1 MKILDTAITEIVKG
15 NSARYYSKYIVDKK
29 EYTNTLNKFNFQ
41 NIINPN
47 NEITIGNTCAS
58 SVTFS
63 IYMPQVSLENKE
75 ITIYEGV
82 KVSNEIKYIKLGTFT
97 VSKQTSNGEYTSY
110 EAYDKMYKADM
121 PYSSDLVFP
130 STDKAILT
138 EICGKLG
145 ISLATDIVTAHTVSD
160 KPQGY
165 TMREIIGYMAM
176 LQGCNAVI
184 NADGNLELRWYK
196 DSGYVLDGHKYYQQ
210 GVTFTTSKD
219 FIIQKLTCNNTK
231 SGDKET
237 STITSGSGA
246 TGLSFANPF
255 MTQAVLDEVYKKIG
269 GFQFRPLTVKF
280 VGDWRLEP
288 GDIITVNKSGVNYKV
303 PVMQITHECDGG
315 LMDTVASIGQS
326 ESSNNTASSGPI
338 TKAMQRY
345 YAELVTINKAL
356 INKLDV
362 ETAKI
367 TYATITNFNA
377 VKGDVDYL
385 KVNNLTVDKANLLYA
400 SIKRMEVVEGQIRNL
415 NVDDLKA
422 QVANINTL
430 MFGSASGGSLTTEFS
445 NSIVANIGDAQIKSA
460 MIESIAADKIT
471 SGKIYTN
478 LVEILSESGNL
489 DIADNTIQI
498 KDDNKVTRVQIG
510 KDATN
515 DYNIYVWDK
524 SGNLM
529 FDALGLTENGVKRE
543 IIRNDMIKEDA
554 NINASKLDIES
565 LFNVIN
571 EDGSHTLKSSKIYVD
586 ANKQT
591 LDVAFK
597 NMTTN
602 VTNLQN
608 TVTTQGTQLTAVQG
622 QISSKV
628 WKQDITTAVNDIQIG
643 GTNLIRNSNFFQKD
657 AYWAY
662 DTGTGTIISDNSVI
676 GNVLV
681 FKPTGAYLRVLANT
695 RNVWVANEIYTVSF
709 YAKASVA
716 NTTITPSRSMAD
728 SASAVTL
735 TTTWKRYTGT
745 IRSTATSDS
754 GTLSFRVNNINATYY
769 IAAVKLEKGNKA
781 TDWSPAPEDVD
792 SSISAVDNKV
802 TTISNQYTSLNQ
814 SLTSLTA
821 TVNSNTT
828 AISKK
833 ADGSTVTALQANMT
847 ALTADLSGFK
857 TTVSK
862 TYTSKTEFNNLQIGG
877 RNLAESTNQGTT
889 GWIWSMQAGGYTRS
903 EIVENNIRTCKLLRN
918 STAQSGW
925 SVIEYTRIGRSKY
938 EPNTVYTVSF
948 DVKSNVNTMMNIDLL
963 QDNGTDNLIGSS
975 TAVNRQIKANQWN
988 KLIWIIKT
996 VTTLPSSTG
1005 QLLYLTAMNSGTGVW
1020 YQFKNLKIEK
1030 GNKATDWS
1038 PAPEDVDEKFTD
1050 YSTTTQMNNAITQ
1063 AVTAESNSIK
1073 LEVSNTYA
1081 TKDSLNNYSTTT
1093 QMNAAI
1099 STAISK
1105 ESSAIKLE
1113 VAGAYATKDSLK
1125 NYATTASLSA
1135 YIKKDPK
1142 SGELKSAIEAI
1153 ADTINITA
1161 RGGLNL
1167 SGNRFTLNSTNTS
1180 ITADGTI
1187 TCKNFVGNG
1196 GTIGG
1201 WNINSTSIYSDYK
1214 YDPSVGYGLY
1224 RVSLDKSTGS
1234 DSKVMS
1240 VRATV
1245 KDNVFNYPFYVRSD
1259 GYLYTIKGQISGF
1272 QFDSNK
1278 MSNTVS
1284 IYLLPDKDVLH
1295 TLRNA
1300 IVNNTTS
1307 QLALS
1312 QYDLNGS
1319 GKVDLTDFVVA
1330 KNYVLGTQT
1339 ETDFSK
1345 WKYAKKSDITYKLN
1359 PSDIKNA
1366 LSISGTDIWGKTRQT
1381 TLGIGTL
1388 YSNEIS
1394 CDNLIVKDPVDYST
1408 FNTFLNT
1415 INVKET
1421 STSIDLEN
1429 FVRNYTIKG
1438 NGMLVVNIS
1447 IWTDVKDD
1455 YGTTT
1460 AKIYIDGNC
1469 VMNNRNR
1476 LANSHPSELAGG
1488 ATFVWWFNDNATHR
1502 IKLEAGST
1510 KEGTKTYTQSIQAL
1524 FGLQIST

>member
-15 NSARYYSKYIVDKK
+15 NSARYYSKYVVDGK
-29 EYTNTLNKFNFQ
+29 EHTETLNNFKFQ
-41 NIINPN
+41 NMINPN
-47 NEITIGNTCAS
+47 NEITIGNTCSS

-63 IYMPQVSLENKE
+63 IYMPTVSLENKE
-75 ITIYEGV
+75 ITIFEGV
-82 KVSNEIKYIKLGTFT
+82 KVGTEIKYIQLGIFT
-97 VSKQTSNGEYTSY
+97 VTKQTSDGEYTSY
-110 EAYDKMYKADM
+110 EAYDRMYKADM
-121 PYSSDLVFP
+121 PYFSDMAFP
-130 STDKAILT
+130 NTDKAILN

-145 ISLATDIVTAHTVSD
+145 ISLATNIVTTHTISD

-165 TMREIIGYMAM
+165 TYREIIGYMAM

-184 NADGNLELRWYK
+184 NADGNLELRWYT

-280 VGDWRLEP
+280 VGDWRLEV
-288 GDIITVNKSGVNYKV
+288 GDIITVNKGGVDYKV
-303 PVMQITHECDGG
+303 PIMQITHECDGG
-315 LMDTVASIGQS
+315 LMSTVTSIGQS
-326 ESSNNTASSGPI
+326 DTENSNIASGPI
-338 TKAMQRY
+338 TKQMERY
-345 YAELVTINKAL
+345 YANLLVVNKAL

-362 ETAKI
+362 DTAKI
-367 TYATITNFNA
+367 TYATIANLNATNANIDALKANKLDASYADIINA
-377 VKGDVDYL
+377 NVESL
-385 KVNNLTVDKANLLYA
+385 KAANAEITQLKANSLTVDIADLKYAQIDFANVKGQVVGTSLIKDGAVTNEKVQSLSANKLTAGIIDASKITVTNLNADNITVGTINGKRIGTGSLSLDKLSEEVPTKEYLDKVQEELQGQIDGNIETFTKTEIPTLNNEPAVNWTDNATRKKHIGDICYVVNPASSADGYSYRFANTGTEQTPVYEWVLIKDSDVTKALQDIININGEITGIKKFNVEISSWKTDTDSELSSLKTRTTSLETDMGNKVDTTTFNKVKQTVDENSSTITKMSETLSKKA
-400 SIKRMEVVEGQIRNL
+400 DSGTVTTLSNTVNSIKQTT
-415 NVDDLKA
+415 DS
-422 QVANINTL
+422 NT
-430 MFGSASGGSLTTEFS
+430 SSISSLTTTVTKVESTANSASKTASEAKTAASKAETAAS
-445 NSIVANIGDAQIKSA
+445 NS
-460 MIESIAADKIT
+460 
-471 SGKIYTN
+471 
-478 LVEILSESGNL
+478 
-489 DIADNTIQI
+489 
-498 KDDNKVTRVQIG
+498 
-510 KDATN
+510 ATN
-515 DYNIYVWDK
+515 ASAAVSTANTAK
-524 SGNLM
+524 STADSAKSTATAANNTANTAKSTA
-529 FDALGLTENGVKRE
+529 DSALSKVNTLT
-543 IIRNDMIKEDA
+543 
-554 NINASKLDIES
+554 
-565 LFNVIN
+565 
-571 EDGSHTLKSSKIYVD
+571 
-586 ANKQT
+586 
-591 LDVAFK
+591 
-597 NMTTN
+597 TT
-602 VTNLQN
+602 VTN
-608 TVTTQGTQLTAVQG
+608 QGSSITQLQG
-622 QISSKV
+622 SITNKV

-681 FKPTGAYLRVLANT
+681 FKPTGGYLRVLANT
-695 RNVWVANEIYTVSF
+695 WNVWVANEIYTVSF

-728 SASAVTL
+728 SASTVTL

-754 GTLSFRVNNINATYY
+754 GTLSFSVNNINATYY

-792 SSISAVDNKV
+792 SSISTVDNKV
-802 TTISNQYTSLNQ
+802 TTVSNQYTTLNQ
-814 SLTSLTA
+814 TVNSISA
-821 TVNSNTT
+821 TVNSHTSQIAT
-828 AISKK
+828 K
-833 ADGSTVTALQANMT
+833 ADNSTITTINNKVTS
-847 ALTADLSGFK
+847 LTSDLSGFK
-857 TTVSK
+857 TTVS
-862 TYTSKTEFNNLQIGG
+862 
-877 RNLAESTNQGTT
+877 
-889 GWIWSMQAGGYTRS
+889 
-903 EIVENNIRTCKLLRN
+903 
-918 STAQSGW
+918 
-925 SVIEYTRIGRSKY
+925 
-938 EPNTVYTVSF
+938 
-948 DVKSNVNTMMNIDLL
+948 
-963 QDNGTDNLIGSS
+963 
-975 TAVNRQIKANQWN
+975 
-988 KLIWIIKT
+988 
-996 VTTLPSSTG
+996 
-1005 QLLYLTAMNSGTGVW
+1005 
-1020 YQFKNLKIEK
+1020 
-1030 GNKATDWS
+1030 
-1038 PAPEDVDEKFTD
+1038 
-1050 YSTTTQMNNAITQ
+1050 
-1063 AVTAESNSIK
+1063 
-1073 LEVSNTYA
+1073 NTYA
-1081 TKDSLNNYSTTT
+1081 TKNSLSNYATTT
-1093 QMNAAI
+1093 AMNSAI
-1099 STAISK
+1099 SQ
-1105 ESSAIKLE
+1105 SANSITQS
-1113 VAGAYATKDSLK
+1113 VSATYATKSSLSS
-1125 NYATTASLSA
+1125 YATTASLSA

-1259 GYLYTIKGQISGF
+1259 GYLYTVKGQISGF

-1447 IWTDVKDD
+1447 IWTDTKDD